1 MEGDVLS
8 ALKPQALSHPSRI
21 PDSRFRIPLDRFAAF
36 SLVEMLVVIAVIAI
50 LTALSIPA
58 FKGLVGVSGIRG
70 GTDTILGALSVAQSA
85 ALESGG
91 NAYLAFPNDTFT
103 RFIVLSQNATNTTL
117 NLATPR
123 WAKLPTGIQINFL
136 NTNGFFTNLSSSSTP
151 SLPALP
157 RIDGSNAPTSL
168 RAIQYD
174 RFGSLKNAQP
184 NLQLLVGEGFSDG
197 TNVTF
202 TGPTNTRAVF
212 TAQRLT
218 GKWNPSTNN

>member
-1 MEGDVLS
+1 
-8 ALKPQALSHPSRI
+8 
-21 PDSRFRIPLDRFAAF
+21 
-36 SLVEMLVVIAVIAI
+36 MLVVIAVIAI

-91 NAYLAFPNDTFT
+91 NAFLAFPNDTFS
-103 RFIVLSQNATNTTL
+103 RFLVLSQNATGQTNII
-117 NLATPR
+117 TPR
-123 WAKLPTGIQINFL
+123 WAKLPTGVQITFS
-136 NTNGFFTNLSSSSTP
+136 NTNNLF
-151 SLPALP
+151 SLLTFSPLP
-157 RIDGSNAPTSL
+157 RIDGSNAPSTL
-168 RAIQYD
+168 RAIRYD
-174 RFGSLKNAQP
+174 RFGSLPTGVAT
-184 NLQLLVGEGFSDG
+184 NLQLLVGEGFADG